1 MWARYYYFDV
11 SQNVIY
17 GPEYKSLGYYH
28 ELRHYLD
35 MVKPWYEKLNNI
47 FDIYLEFISFFS
59 ILLLPVF
66 FMSWITYFF
75 SVVIMFFPYAVFR
88 TQEEVRAYIYAFY
101 NYFKLYKL
109 LKKLK

>member
-1 MWARYYYFDV
+1 MATNDNIKFQVSNNMMIDMGIKYSLMLYDDVTKSNGFD
-11 SQNVIY
+11 
-17 GPEYKSLGYYH
+17 
-28 ELRHYLD
+28 
-35 MVKPWYEKLNNI
+35 NI